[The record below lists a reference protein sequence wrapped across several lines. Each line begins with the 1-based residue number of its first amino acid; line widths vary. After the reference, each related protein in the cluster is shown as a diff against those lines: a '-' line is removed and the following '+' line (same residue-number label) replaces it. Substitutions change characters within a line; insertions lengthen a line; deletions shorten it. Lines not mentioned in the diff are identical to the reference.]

1 MEIGDDCSS
10 WIPTDR
16 TLRASDRGRNG
27 ATRGVGGSEGE
38 SPVLPSEEDQLSLG
52 EDPNPEPEPTPVAEF
67 PALRITEVLR
77 RPSEP
82 ARLSSAH
89 SERTN
94 RCKSY
99 RGQNERNGRCQQD
112 RDCLRESLLE
122 RDNPPHGHARDCRI
136 TGGRGGL
143 SKSKLSI
150 RSLTA
155 ASRDVSARNP

>member
-1 MEIGDDCSS
+1 MEPHEA
-10 WIPTDR
+10 WEAVR
-16 TLRASDRGRNG
+16 ENHLF
-27 ATRGVGGSEGE
+27 
-38 SPVLPSEEDQLSLG
+38 LPSEEDQLSLG

-82 ARLSSAH
+82 ARLSGAH

-94 RCKSY
+94 GCKSY

-122 RDNPPHGHARDCRI
+122 RD
-136 TGGRGGL
+136 
-143 SKSKLSI
+143 
-150 RSLTA
+150 
-155 ASRDVSARNP
+155 